1 MICTKVVGHVHEGVA
16 ASRRL
21 DRVWL
26 HSEALLKRIQR
37 LRTESGRELGLRLP
51 ADSAALRDGDIL
63 WMDDEAAVV
72 VSVLPE
78 SVLVVS
84 PKSLREMGEVAHR
97 LGNRHVPAQFE
108 GDTLIVADDPL
119 LEQLFVSLE
128 VPFVREERVLREP
141 FRYIAEHGHGHSPG
155 HGHA

>member
-1 MICTKVVGHVHEGVA
+1 MICTKVVGNVHRDA
-16 ASRRL
+16 AGSRRL
-21 DRVWL
+21 DRVWVN
-26 HSEALLKRIQR
+26 SDALLKRIQR

-51 ADSAALRDGDIL
+51 ADSGTLHDGDIL

-78 SVLVVS
+78 PVLVVS
-84 PKSLREMGEVAHR
+84 PRSLREMGEVAHR

-119 LEQLFVSLE
+119 LEQLFVSLD
-128 VPFVREERVLREP
+128 VPFAREERVLREP
-141 FRYIAEHGHGHSPG
+141 FRHIAEHGHSHG
-155 HGHA
+155 HGHD